1 MDTANQTPGFPN
13 DGFAEAL
20 GVLQD
25 APDGFVACDSA
36 FRIVFLNSA
45 AQRLYGKSKA
55 DLLGTTPWQSSAVLG
70 GSELQTESRRV
81 MAERVPAAF
90 EFHHRSLALCLDIS
104 VSPAAWGG
112 ISIWFRDVTE
122 RKRAEQKVRIAHT
135 ELAAIH
141 AHAPMVFLV
150 VDEDL
155 RVRKVNQAAV
165 QIAGRPEAD
174 MLGLGPGGSIGCL
187 NSLKDPRGCGY
198 GPTCDTCP
206 LRLSV
211 LDTIR
216 NQVRHDYVE
225 AWLPVR
231 GSKGTEERCFLAFTA
246 PLELSGVKEA
256 LVCALDITGRKRAE
270 KAHRDSEYWLKESQR
285 ISRIG
290 SYVLDCA
297 TGIWSSSEALDEI
310 FGIGVDYPRTVEGWQ
325 ALIHP
330 EDCEEMKDHFANQV
344 LRQRKLFDREY
355 RVVRP
360 GDGRVRWVHG
370 RGAVV
375 RDSAGVPSVMTGTIQ
390 DVTERRAVEE
400 ELRQAQKLEGLGR
413 LAGGIAHDFNNLLTI
428 INGYSEMLLGE
439 LQGEDPLREPVAE
452 IRKAGERAAKLTG
465 QLLTFSR
472 KQIVTPQL
480 LDLNAVIGENLSM
493 LQRLVGED
501 IELATRLA
509 TRLGRVVADP
519 GQMHQVL
526 LNLVANARDAMPLG
540 GRLTIATSD
549 VDVAESDPARQPGV
563 APGHYVL
570 LSVEDTGIGIE
581 AKAREHI
588 FDPFFTTKGKGAGTG
603 LGLATVHGIVQQA
616 GGAISFHS
624 EPTRGT
630 TFLIYLPRSEAA
642 AADHR
647 ETARP
652 SADLRGT
659 ETVLV
664 VEDQNSVRKFTV
676 RMLSRYG
683 YRILQAA
690 RGDEARL
697 LAETYPGPIH
707 LLLTDVVMPGMTG
720 RELAEHLS
728 PARPSMKVLYMSGYA
743 EDVIANRGLLDP
755 GLLYIAKPFA
765 PRALAQ
771 KVREALGS
779 TAVRAAARI
788 LVVDDERGVR
798 TFLQEV
804 LADAGYAVLVA
815 EDGEQA
821 MKMVRAQC
829 FDLVLTDLVM
839 PEKEG
844 IEIIRSMRQELPEL
858 KIIAMS
864 GAFGGGFLKVAKRL
878 GANSTLAKPVA
889 PEQLIAAVRSV
900 LG

>member
-1 MDTANQTPGFPN
+1 MDTPNPTTGFP
-13 DGFAEAL
+13 DDAFAEAL
-20 GVLQD
+20 GVLED
-25 APDGFVACDSA
+25 TPDGFVACDSA

-55 DLLGTTPWQSSAVLG
+55 QLRGATPWESSSLP
-70 GSELQTESRRV
+70 GSELELESRRV
-81 MAERVPAAF
+81 MAERVPATF
-90 EFHHRSLALCLDIS
+90 EYYHPALALWLDVS
-104 VSPAAWGG
+104 VSPAAWDG

-122 RKRAEQKVRIAHT
+122 RKRAEEKVRIAHA

-155 RVRKVNQAAV
+155 RVRKVNEAAI
-165 QIAGRPEAD
+165 QIAGRPEAE

-187 NSLKDPRGCGY
+187 NSLKDPGGCGY
-198 GPTCDTCP
+198 GPNCGTCP
-206 LRLSV
+206 LRLAV
-211 LDTIR
+211 LDSIR
-216 NQVRHDYVE
+216 NQVRHDNVE

-231 GSKGTEERCFLAFTA
+231 GGDGTEERCFLAFTA
-246 PLELSGVKEA
+246 PLELSGAKEA
-256 LVCALDITGRKRAE
+256 LVCAIDITDRKRAE
-270 KAHRDSEYWLKESQR
+270 KAHRESEYWLKESQR

-297 TGIWSSSEALDEI
+297 TGIWTSSETLDEI
-310 FGIGVDYPRTVEGWQ
+310 FGIAADHPRTVETWQ
-325 ALIHP
+325 ALVHP
-330 EDCEEMKDHFANQV
+330 EDREEMMDHFANHV

-355 RVVRP
+355 RIVRP
-360 GDGRVRWVHG
+360 ADGRVRWVHG

-390 DVTERRAVEE
+390 DVTARRAVEE

-413 LAGGIAHDFNNLLTI
+413 LAGGIAHDFNNLLTV
-428 INGYSEMLLGE
+428 INGYSDMLLGE

-480 LDLNAVIGENLSM
+480 LDLNAVIGENLTM

-624 EPTRGT
+624 ESTRGT

-664 VEDQNSVRKFTV
+664 VEDQNAVRKFTV

-765 PRALAQ
+765 PQALAL

-779 TAVRAAARI
+779 TPGPVPARI

-821 MKMVRAQC
+821 MKMVRAQR
-829 FDLVLTDLVM
+829 FDLVVTDLVM
-839 PEKEG
+839 PQKEG
-844 IEIIRSMRQELPEL
+844 IEIIRSMRQVLPEL

-864 GAFGGGFLKVAKRL
+864 GAFGAGFLKVAKRL
-878 GANSTLAKPVA
+878 GANSTLAKPVT